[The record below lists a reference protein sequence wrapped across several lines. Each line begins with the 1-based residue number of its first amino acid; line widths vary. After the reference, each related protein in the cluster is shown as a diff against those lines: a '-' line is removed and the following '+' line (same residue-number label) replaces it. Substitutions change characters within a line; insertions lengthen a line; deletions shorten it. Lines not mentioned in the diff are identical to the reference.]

1 MIIIGITGW
10 TGIARFTRAEFLRIK
25 SLEFVQASKSLGFS
39 AVRTIFKHA
48 LPNALAP
55 VFVSIAFGI
64 ASAILI
70 VSIATVVIRFRR
82 SKYLN
87 IDKDKSNDL

>member
-1 MIIIGITGW
+1 MAYSTISKPRYIILQDKDSDPTNLIY
-10 TGIARFTRAEFLRIK
+10 L
-25 SLEFVQASKSLGFS
+25 
-39 AVRTIFKHA
+39 
-48 LPNALAP
+48 
-55 VFVSIAFGI
+55 